1 MTITLSLDL
10 TAKNWK
16 LLQELMAAEVEPCE
30 NLSKPCENLSAP
42 IEKPAELPPEPYVE
56 EPPHEAPAKTY
67 SKTDVKAVCLQFS
80 KAGRQ
85 DELRA
90 VFAKF
95 GAKKLTEINEAD
107 YPALMEAL
115 GNA

>member
-1 MTITLSLDL
+1 MTITITLDL

-16 LLQELMAAEVEPCE
+16 LLQQLVDAEVALPEKPFE
-30 NLSKPCENLSAP
+30 NLSKPIEEHP
-42 IEKPAELPPEPYVE
+42 IENPFPEPQGSAV
-56 EPPHEAPAKTY
+56 PQADTLAKTY

>member
-1 MTITLSLDL
+1 MTITLSLEL
-10 TAKNWK
+10 TPQTLKILEQLCNEPHVMIHEQPEPK
-16 LLQELMAAEVEPCE
+16 AEEP
-30 NLSKPCENLSAP
+30 KPV
-42 IEKPAELPPEPYVE
+42 EKPEEVKPE
-56 EPPHEAPAKTY
+56 EPAEKVY

-90 VFAKF
+90 AFAKF
-95 GAKKLTEINEAD
+95 GAKKLTEIAESD
-107 YPALMEAL
+107 YPALMEVL